1 MSIVCPI
8 NYGDCSDCEYF
19 KDGECWYDEE
29 WDKLTD
35 EQKAEAN
42 AEEQILEEAREK
54 DYKKKEVD
62 KNDYD
67 KD

>member
-8 NYGDCSDCEYF
+8 NYGDCSDCEHSEA
-19 KDGECWYDEE
+19 GECCYDEE
-29 WDKLTD
+29 WDKLTE

-42 AEEQILEEAREK
+42 AENSILEEGREK
-54 DYKKKEVD
+54 DYEKKGD
-62 KNDYD
+62 KNVYD